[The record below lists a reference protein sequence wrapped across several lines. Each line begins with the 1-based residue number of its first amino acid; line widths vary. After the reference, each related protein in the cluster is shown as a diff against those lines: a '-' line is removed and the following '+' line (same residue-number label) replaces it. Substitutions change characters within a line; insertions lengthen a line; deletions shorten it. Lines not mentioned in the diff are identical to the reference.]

1 MKTTK
6 NFTLVE
12 LLIVIAIIA
21 ILASLLL
28 PALSKAREKATS
40 VQCVNNLKAL
50 GTAIQSYAN
59 DCDDMVPYATPR
71 EGNGWPQDPL
81 WTFLLLG
88 PNENW
93 VRLKP
98 EQGPWDNHAH
108 HFPKGQYIDKATLL
122 CPSMPG
128 DHPLT
133 TAAGWW
139 AWNPSYGINSSLFP
153 APPLAYKITRYKS
166 PALKLMMADV
176 VKYDKTT
183 YYEDTGLWRWNYTA
197 SLLAEN
203 ADSGGQTGFL
213 APRHNLVTNMNHVD
227 GHVSGHKASSKL
239 YPMTASDKTKLEW
252 FCYDH

>member
-1 MKTTK
+1 MKTWLTSKQNMESYEQNTSSFLSHLSYLKPK

-28 PALSKAREKATS
+28 PALSKAREKATGI
-40 VQCVNNLKAL
+40 QCVNNLKAL

-59 DCDDMVPYATPR
+59 DCDDMIPYATPR

-98 EQGPWDNHAH
+98 EQGPWDNYVH

-176 VKYDKTT
+176 VIVLDIDNIICYITIPNNGGWHDKK
-183 YYEDTGLWRWNYTA
+183 N
-197 SLLAEN
+197 
-203 ADSGGQTGFL
+203 
-213 APRHNLVTNMNHVD
+213 PRCQEYL
-227 GHVSGHKASSKL
+227 SKAQRRV
-239 YPMTASDKTKLEW
+239 A
-252 FCYDH
+252 